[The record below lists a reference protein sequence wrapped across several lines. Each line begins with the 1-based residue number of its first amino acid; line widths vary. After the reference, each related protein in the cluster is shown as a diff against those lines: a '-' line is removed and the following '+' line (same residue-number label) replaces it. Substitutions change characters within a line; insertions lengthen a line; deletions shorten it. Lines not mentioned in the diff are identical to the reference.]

1 MSVEAGHA
9 SSALVRRVRLPN
21 DRRTPAAARAL
32 VRTVL
37 EEAGLDALVN
47 EALLLT
53 TELSTNAVVHAGT
66 ELDIEVEADT
76 GGLTVTV
83 TDFAP
88 GPVEQL
94 AVGPRNDKTEIGEVA
109 ERGRGLLLVDH
120 FASRWGTVHEGSGK
134 GVWFRLVRKGPP
146 GTELATD
153 GGEVTPTVGELTTLL
168 QIGPERQTEE
178 GLAEFAAELLARLAR
193 LTGAT
198 GGVVRLDHG
207 DGGGRAA
214 AGPARPRTPR
224 RRRDDP
230 GAADRPAAVLGRAR
244 AGRLP
249 AGYAQPLAIIV
260 AERLSLHLENDRL
273 RRADLR
279 RQTWLTF
286 LAEASELLAQ
296 SLDVNLTMALIP
308 RLVVPRLGQWCAVHT
323 TDAWGRLQ
331 LAAATHADEEA
342 VPQLHAA
349 LAETGPDSILAR
361 LEEASRLGQQ
371 AMFGTPSEGFAVPLV
386 ARGQPLGT
394 LAVGRHLRHRQDGDE
409 VAVLEDVARRAALA
423 IDNARIHDERR
434 KVARTLQASLLP
446 PALPHVPG
454 IGFAAEY
461 VPTGAEVG
469 GDFYDVVSAGDD
481 SWIVVVGDVSGKGV
495 QAATV
500 TGLVR
505 DVIRILV
512 DDGKP
517 MTEILCRV
525 NRTLVQRGGGRYC
538 TLAMASVVQAGQ
550 NLEVCLH
557 LAEPRPGRPGTRGR
571 QDVLRRRGRDGAR
584 PARDDHLTGRAGN
597 AVPGRLA
604 DLLHRRRH
612 RATPRPRAV
621 RHRPPAR
628 RGEAARGLSGGRDGG
643 PAALDHDQLLG
654 RGAPRRHRHPGAPQR
669 RLILSYRSGKVVS
682 VAKTQFYT
690 ATTIDGFIADENNSL
705 DWLFEADSDPGSN
718 PFTAFFAEVGAF
730 AMGATT
736 YEWVMEHDRLDQEP
750 IKWSDYYGDVPA
762 WVFTHRTLPPVPGAD
777 LTFVQGDVRPVH
789 EAMVSAARR
798 QEHLAGRRGG
808 ELAGAFAD
816 AGLLDE
822 IILGVAPVALGAGA
836 PLLPRRIE
844 SSRLTLTGVE
854 QRGQFAYLTYAVG
867 APA

>member
-207 DGGGRAA
+207 DGGGRQLL
-214 AGPARPRTPR
+214 ARHGRAP
-224 RRRDDP
+224 RDDAETIRVP
-230 GAADRPAAVLGRAR
+230 LTVQRPYSGELELDAS
-244 AGRLP
+244 P

-557 LAEPRPGRPGTRGR
+557 LAGHDRAVLVRADGKTSFVGEGGTALGLLETITSPDAPVTLFPGDSLIFYTDGVTE
-571 QDVLRRRGRDGAR
+571 RRRGRELFGTGRLRDAAKPLAGYPADVMAAR
-584 PARDDHLTGRAGN
+584 LRSTTINFSVEEPRDDIA
-597 AVPGRLA
+597 
-604 DLLHRRRH
+604 
-612 RATPRPRAV
+612 
-621 RHRPPAR
+621 
-628 RGEAARGLSGGRDGG
+628 
-643 PAALDHDQLLG
+643 
-654 RGAPRRHRHPGAPQR
+654 
-669 RLILSYRSGKVVS
+669 ILVLR
-682 VAKTQFYT
+682 
-690 ATTIDGFIADENNSL
+690 N
-705 DWLFEADSDPGSN
+705 
-718 PFTAFFAEVGAF
+718 
-730 AMGATT
+730 
-736 YEWVMEHDRLDQEP
+736 
-750 IKWSDYYGDVPA
+750 
-762 WVFTHRTLPPVPGAD
+762 
-777 LTFVQGDVRPVH
+777 
-789 EAMVSAARR
+789 
-798 QEHLAGRRGG
+798 
-808 ELAGAFAD
+808 D
-816 AGLLDE
+816 A
-822 IILGVAPVALGAGA
+822 
-836 PLLPRRIE
+836 
-844 SSRLTLTGVE
+844 
-854 QRGQFAYLTYAVG
+854 
-867 APA
+867 